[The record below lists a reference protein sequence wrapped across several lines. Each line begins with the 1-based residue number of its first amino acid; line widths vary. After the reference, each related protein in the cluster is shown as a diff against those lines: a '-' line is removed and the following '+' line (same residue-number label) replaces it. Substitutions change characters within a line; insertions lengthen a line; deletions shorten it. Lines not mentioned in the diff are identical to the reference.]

1 MERRRRRW
9 HEAGEQGLASRGS
22 PGRPELSD
30 TQFALLEQEL
40 AKGPA
45 VHGWA
50 DQRWTLSRVQTVIG
64 RRFHL
69 TCSVAAVWR
78 LLHPTVGPGRPPPD
92 APWNATRRQ
101 SNCGRRWGCPRL
113 RGSVATGGNFAAALD
128 AWIVFEDEAGFSM
141 TPPRAN
147 TWGPRGQTPV
157 VRVRGRSWRR
167 WSIAALCCYK
177 SGKRSRLTYQP
188 RPYRR
193 RKNERKSFD
202 DWTDYRDLVRRA
214 HLQLGGPV
222 ILIWDSLNTH
232 LTAGM
237 REHIAEHD
245 WLTVF
250 QLPPYAP
257 DLNPVEGIWSLLRR
271 GPLANVAFA
280 DNEHLVRTL
289 RRGLRQI
296 QYRPHLI
303 NGCLTETGL
312 TTSNKHPT
320 TRRKPQ

>member
-1 MERRRRRW
+1 
-9 HEAGEQGLASRGS
+9 
-22 PGRPELSD
+22 
-30 TQFALLEQEL
+30 
-40 AKGPA
+40 
-45 VHGWA
+45 
-50 DQRWTLSRVQTVIG
+50 
-64 RRFHL
+64 
-69 TCSVAAVWR
+69 
-78 LLHPTVGPGRPPPD
+78 
-92 APWNATRRQ
+92 
-101 SNCGRRWGCPRL
+101 
-113 RGSVATGGNFAAALD
+113 
-128 AWIVFEDEAGFSM
+128 M

-147 TWGPRGQTPV
+147 TWGPCGQTPV

-177 SGKRSRLTYQP
+177 SGKRSRPIYQP

-193 RKNERKSFD
+193 RKNERKSF

-222 ILIWDSLNTH
+222 MLIWDNLNTH

-237 REHIAEHD
+237 REYIAEHD
-245 WLTVF
+245 WRTVF

-257 DLNPVEGIWSLLRR
+257 DLNHVEGIWSLLRR

-303 NGCLTETGL
+303 NACLTETGL

-320 TRRKPQ
+320 TRRNPQ